1 MKKNLLMVLGMVMLM
16 MLSVASA
23 DSGNAATLPD
33 GIKQI
38 LNGSA
43 WSSYEIG
50 RVNYGSQLT
59 EDGYDAC
66 GWYDEHGF
74 SAAFVLMHSEKKN
87 VLCIFEKNASGK
99 WALKRQSS
107 GVVKQGEWIPTVYT
121 EAYGIYYLYYNDKSS
136 YNPVFDITVTK
147 KNNDWYVTEIGW
159 EKDGVSM
166 GIYPYENKIEYLKIV
181 YANGGSKSIRTTVE
195 GVTPPTSFAEF
206 SLDNIPMTPEKAR
219 AQLSLPPDI
228 PQSAGEYSLP
238 QPQNIKFTSNKKY
251 AVYSGPGENYFRGG
265 NGKAAVSTNDWIQV
279 FGRENGWIMLQYD
292 ITSDHMRIG
301 WIQESALP
309 KNANVSDVQFSQAKV
324 WTKVSSNLTDDP
336 LFSAAAISAIP
347 ANTEVTRLATMG
359 TWTYVEWNAA
369 NAQPMRGFVQSANLT
384 NLSAADVQ
392 AIAVRTLSASGFN
405 TGEQEASYSCQYDPE
420 TARWSV
426 VVYVQHKYQTVVWV
440 DDATGEG
447 TIG

>member
-99 WALKRQSS
+99 WVLKKQSS

-181 YANGGSKSIRTTVE
+181 YTDGGSKSTRTTVE

-228 PQSAGEYSLP
+228 PQSAANTACPSRR
-238 QPQNIKFTSNKKY
+238 TSSSRQTRNTP
-251 AVYSGPGENYFRGG
+251 SILDP
-265 NGKAAVSTNDWIQV
+265 
-279 FGRENGWIMLQYD
+279 
-292 ITSDHMRIG
+292 
-301 WIQESALP
+301 
-309 KNANVSDVQFSQAKV
+309 AK
-324 WTKVSSNLTDDP
+324 TT
-336 LFSAAAISAIP
+336 SAAAMARRRYPQTTGFRCSAGKMAGLCFSTILPAITCASAGFRKAHCRRTRMSAICSL
-347 ANTEVTRLATMG
+347 VKRRCGRRFQAT
-359 TWTYVEWNAA
+359 
-369 NAQPMRGFVQSANLT
+369 
-384 NLSAADVQ
+384 
-392 AIAVRTLSASGFN
+392 
-405 TGEQEASYSCQYDPE
+405 
-420 TARWSV
+420 
-426 VVYVQHKYQTVVWV
+426 
-440 DDATGEG
+440 
-447 TIG
+447 

>member
-1 MKKNLLMVLGMVMLM
+1 MKKKFALVILLICGLL
-16 MLSVASA
+16 LSSASA

-99 WALKRQSS
+99 WVLKKQSS

-181 YANGGSKSIRTTVE
+181 YANGGSKSTRTTVE

-228 PQSAGEYSLP
+228 PQSAGEYSLS
-238 QPQNIKFTSNKKY
+238 QP
-251 AVYSGPGENYFRGG
+251 
-265 NGKAAVSTNDWIQV
+265 
-279 FGRENGWIMLQYD
+279 
-292 ITSDHMRIG
+292 
-301 WIQESALP
+301 
-309 KNANVSDVQFSQAKV
+309 AK
-324 WTKVSSNLTDDP
+324 TT
-336 LFSAAAISAIP
+336 SAAAMARRRYPQTTGFRCSAGKMAGLCFSTILP
-347 ANTEVTRLATMG
+347 AITCASAGFRKAHCRRTRMSAMCSLVKQRCGRRFQAT
-359 TWTYVEWNAA
+359 
-369 NAQPMRGFVQSANLT
+369 
-384 NLSAADVQ
+384 
-392 AIAVRTLSASGFN
+392 
-405 TGEQEASYSCQYDPE
+405 
-420 TARWSV
+420 
-426 VVYVQHKYQTVVWV
+426 
-440 DDATGEG
+440 
-447 TIG
+447 